1 MANIQRTLS
10 VHFYTRG
17 FKGITHDEIIK
28 ELEQQIKLES
38 VKSIQLTEKSCVVT
52 LSDIDAKERLVQCDL
67 TIKNRS
73 VKFTDVDN
81 TITNITIKD
90 LPYELNDCYV
100 ATQMLQYGKVVP
112 GSVKRGYIRGKN
124 IENGSRY
131 IQIINC
137 APTIPNKTTFGRY
150 DVRMFADNG
159 RTECIHCKQRNHP
172 SYACKDKPDHSK
184 RCYNCSEIGHFA
196 RDCQNESKCSFC
208 NKNGH
213 VRTDCADFK
222 RHTIFK
228 SYGNYASE
236 ILEGREAQEN
246 DKHESESIDTLQVA
260 ANHLQTPNTYH
271 TKSKGTN
278 VMLGASNSLRVGRF
292 EDNLIN
298 ASINGATLEQIDKG
312 LGAAYENHRVK
323 SNGSNVGKVI
333 ISLGTNDLSRNKH
346 DSDQVNVFATQAI
359 VKVKQAF
366 PNADIGVCGIIPRKG
381 NSNHIHTINE
391 TATNV
396 NKFLEKLCLKDEVL
410 TYIDVEH
417 IFVKNGTVLSHFVKK
432 QTLVEFISQLKG
444 LKQYE
449 SNYVNFFIQRY
460 HQFRTLLVLVTLSAN
475 LVKYR

>member
-28 ELEQQIKLES
+28 ELEKQIDLES

-52 LSDIDAKERLVQCDL
+52 LSDIDAKERLVQCDI
-67 TIKNRS
+67 TIKNRT
-73 VKFTDVDN
+73 VKFIEVDN

-90 LPYELNDCYV
+90 LPYELNDCYL

-112 GSVKRGYIRGKN
+112 GSVQRGYIRGKN

-196 RDCQNESKCSFC
+196 RDCLNESKCSFC
-208 NKNGH
+208 KKSGH
-213 VRTDCADFK
+213 VRNDCAYFK
-222 RHTIFK
+222 HHTMIT
-228 SYGNYASE
+228 SYGNYASK

-246 DKHESESIDTLQVA
+246 DKNESQSINPLVTT
-260 ANHLQTPNTYH
+260 NHLQTPNTYY

-278 VMLGASNSLRVGRF
+278 VMLGASNSLRVG
-292 EDNLIN
+292 
-298 ASINGATLEQIDKG
+298 
-312 LGAAYENHRVK
+312 
-323 SNGSNVGKVI
+323 
-333 ISLGTNDLSRNKH
+333 
-346 DSDQVNVFATQAI
+346 
-359 VKVKQAF
+359 
-366 PNADIGVCGIIPRKG
+366 
-381 NSNHIHTINE
+381 
-391 TATNV
+391 
-396 NKFLEKLCLKDEVL
+396 
-410 TYIDVEH
+410 
-417 IFVKNGTVLSHFVKK
+417 
-432 QTLVEFISQLKG
+432 
-444 LKQYE
+444 
-449 SNYVNFFIQRY
+449 
-460 HQFRTLLVLVTLSAN
+460 
-475 LVKYR
+475 